1 MAGMASRCSR
11 LVLKSTAN
19 ERTAKKLISLQLKKR
34 RKIIVAGFAL
44 LALLAMIFLFNS
56 LNRSTHRFNEALH
69 LKKDKLAKYRQKVL
83 EKKAVKRELLSLQTT
98 FKRAEAALLTGK
110 TPSLAAAEIQEIVSR
125 ITKAAGGQIMTVRIL
140 QPDRSGKEMYVAIP
154 VEVTIN
160 STMRQLSQLLY
171 KLDRS
176 AKLLHIAKLGIRSR
190 AGRGRLARRVSSA
203 NIITTL
209 TVEGFVKNME
219 A

>member
-1 MAGMASRCSR
+1 

-19 ERTAKKLISLQLKKR
+19 ERTLKKLISLQLRKK
-34 RKIIVAGFAL
+34 RKIIVAGLAL

-56 LNRSTHRFNEALH
+56 LSRSTFRFNENLY
-69 LKKDKLAKYRQKVL
+69 LKQNKLAKYRQKVL
-83 EKKAVKRELLSLQTT
+83 EKQAVKQELLSLQTI

-110 TPSLAAAEIQEIVSR
+110 TQSLAAAELQEIVSR
-125 ITKAAGGQIMTVRIL
+125 ITNAAGAQIMTVRVL
-140 QPDRSGKEMYVAIP
+140 QPDRSGKEMYLAIP
-154 VEVTIN
+154 VEVTIS
-160 STMRQLSQLLY
+160 STMRQLTELLY

-176 AKLLHIAKLGIRSR
+176 ARLLRIAKLGIRSR
-190 AGRGRLARRVSSA
+190 PGRSRLVRRGKSA
-203 NIITTL
+203 SQAISGNIITTTL